1 MQSDKSKDESQKPA
15 AASHLKCVEHISTMR
30 DAISFVSRPLRVIA
44 EIAALVTNRLIG
56 NRK

>member
-1 MQSDKSKDESQKPA
+1 MQSSEDKPA
-15 AASHLKCVEHISTMR
+15 AASHLIDKAGIQISNKVISAIR
-30 DAISFVSRPLRVIA
+30 DVSNLIGSIA